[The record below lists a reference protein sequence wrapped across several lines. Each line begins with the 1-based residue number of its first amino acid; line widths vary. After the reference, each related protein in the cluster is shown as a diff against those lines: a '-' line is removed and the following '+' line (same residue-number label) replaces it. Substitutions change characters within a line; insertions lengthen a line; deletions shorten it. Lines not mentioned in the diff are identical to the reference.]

1 MPDATNFGHRRSH
14 GKWRGRS
21 KDRKGEGVGE
31 GRDGKG
37 VPAKEAFEAGAR
49 ERGED
54 EGVPVAGARAC
65 LPVPEGD
72 GEVPHSG
79 PPVEKPLLKQE
90 QAALPRQDP
99 GVVRSARASTSR
111 PERSHAATPL

>member
-1 MPDATNFGHRRSH
+1 MGREFQLRRRSRL
-14 GKWRGRS
+14 GRGS
-21 KDRKGEGVGE
+21 G
-31 GRDGKG
+31 GRTR
-37 VPAKEAFEAGAR
+37 VCRLQAPARVFLS
-49 ERGED
+49 
-54 EGVPVAGARAC
+54 PRAN
-65 LPVPEGD
+65 
-72 GEVPHSG
+72 GEVPHAG